1 MLALCVGAV
10 FMAAVFLFFLQAWCV
25 WLHWYFCGLF
35 LYFILLDG
43 FLVNLTNGFKI
54 LQLYFCLWLLMKI
67 NCSLPAVT
75 ADLRPPLRPW
85 LAG

>member
-1 MLALCVGAV
+1 MALCVGFV
-10 FMAAVFLFFLQAWCV
+10 FMAAVFLFFFVRAVRWAALV
-25 WLHWYFCGLF
+25 FLRPFF
-35 LYFILLDG
+35 ILYFFGWFPVEPSI
-43 FLVNLTNGFKI
+43 GFKI
-54 LQLYFCLWLLMKI
+54 SLLYFCLLLLMKI

>member
-1 MLALCVGAV
+1 MALCVGAV
-10 FMAAVFLFFLQAWCV
+10 FMAAVFLFFLWALCGS
-25 WLHWYFCGLF
+25 LHWYFCGFF
-35 LYFILLDG
+35 LYFIFLDG
-43 FLVNLTNGFKI
+43 FLMNLAKGFKI
-54 LQLYFCLWLLMKI
+54 TLLYFFLLLLMKN